1 MRAPPSARARVRQ
14 RLSSAAAAAGTG
26 GVKPRTG
33 AGAWLSARARTVALV
48 AASFGAGYWLGFERG
63 GAERSGADRPHVER
77 ALPSA
82 GDGVDESTAG
92 VAQKSATRDAGDREL
107 DVSARAEAE
116 LAAARRGAPVA
127 EVSRAPELEPFG
139 AAPRARA
146 RRLGSAP
153 PTRPVVPHRRSARSR
168 SSEDL
173 AAELALLQRAERA
186 IRAGEGALARALVGE
201 LEQRFPASQL
211 GQERAAARVL
221 AECVEA
227 QRGDASAR
235 ATARAHARQLLASG
249 TVGVY
254 ADRIRAL
261 CELDVAASEA
271 SAQEP
276 APRGH

>member
-1 MRAPPSARARVRQ
+1 
-14 RLSSAAAAAGTG
+14 L
-26 GVKPRTG
+26 
-33 AGAWLSARARTVALV
+33 
-48 AASFGAGYWLGFERG
+48 AASFGVGYWLGFERG
-63 GAERSGADRPHVER
+63 GAERSGAERAQGER
-77 ALPSA
+77 ALAAVSGADVP
-82 GDGVDESTAG
+82 TAR
-92 VAQKSATRDAGDREL
+92 VEQRSATGDAGDREL
-107 DVSARAEAE
+107 DVRTRAEAD
-116 LAAARRGAPVA
+116 LAARGGAPVA

-139 AAPRARA
+139 EAPRARA
-146 RRLGSAP
+146 PRLGSAP
-153 PTRPVVPHRRSARSR
+153 PTRPVVPPRRSPRSR
-168 SSEDL
+168 SSENL

-186 IRAGEGALARALVGE
+186 IRAGEGALARALLGE

-211 GQERAAARVL
+211 RQERAAARVL

-261 CELDVAASEA
+261 CELDAATSEA
-271 SAQEP
+271 GAQEP